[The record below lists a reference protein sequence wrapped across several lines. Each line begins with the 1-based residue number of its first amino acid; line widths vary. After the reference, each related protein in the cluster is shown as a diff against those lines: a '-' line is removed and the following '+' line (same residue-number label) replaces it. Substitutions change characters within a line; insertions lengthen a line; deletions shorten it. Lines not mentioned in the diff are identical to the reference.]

1 MSLQFHNVRFIY
13 PRGGHGV
20 DAITLAAQPGE
31 LLAVMGRSGSG
42 KSTLLR
48 LAAGLLDG
56 YDGRIAIGG
65 DDMAGVPVW
74 RREVGMVFQQY
85 ALFPHLSVVE
95 NVAYGLRM
103 RGVPASQRRVRALEM
118 LERVGLSSHADRGTT
133 MLSGGQQQR
142 VALARAL
149 VIAPR
154 VLLLDEPLAALD
166 AGICHQ
172 LRDLIRAL
180 QRASGATTLLVTHDQ
195 EEALSM
201 ADRVAVVEGGRVLQV
216 DTPSN
221 LYDRPASA
229 QVARFVGHS
238 TILPGRVCAN
248 NRVDV
253 GFALLSADT
262 GVRRIGEQVELLLR
276 PEHVQPDPPVG
287 AANRIDGVLGQI
299 RYFGATQR
307 YDFVPRG
314 SSQPLLG
321 EGRTLPTNSIAID
334 PRDLVALNVTPG
346 TPSIPLPN
354 GEPECPQS

>member
-1 MSLQFHNVRFIY
+1 MSLDFDNVSFKY

-20 DAITLAAQPGE
+20 DAVTLAAQPGE

-103 RGVPASQRRVRALEM
+103 RGVPAAQRRVHALEM

-166 AGICHQ
+166 AGIRHQ

-201 ADRVAVVEGGRVLQV
+201 ADRVAVVDGGRVLQV
-216 DTPSN
+216 DTPCN
-221 LYDRPASA
+221 LYERPVSA

-238 TILPGRVCAN
+238 TILPGRIRAKDM
-248 NRVDV
+248 VDV
-253 GFALLSADT
+253 GFALLNVDT
-262 GVRRIGEQVELLLR
+262 GIRRIGDDVELLLR
-276 PEHVQPDPPVG
+276 PEHIQPDPPVG
-287 AANRIDGVLGQI
+287 TANRIDGALGEI

-307 YDFVPRG
+307 YDFLPNG
-314 SSQPLLG
+314 SSQPLLC
-321 EGRTLPTNSIAID
+321 EGRLLPTSSIAID
-334 PRDLVALNVTPG
+334 PRHLVTLNATPD
-346 TPSIPLPN
+346 TQSIPLPN
-354 GEPECPQS
+354 GEPECLQS